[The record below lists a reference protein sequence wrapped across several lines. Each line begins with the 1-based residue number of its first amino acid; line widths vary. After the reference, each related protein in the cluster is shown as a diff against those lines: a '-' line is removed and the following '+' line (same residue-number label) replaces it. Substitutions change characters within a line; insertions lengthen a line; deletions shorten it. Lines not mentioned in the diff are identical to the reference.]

1 MRGRPPDSYGAERHW
16 PFTLVGSTFR
26 IMGDDF
32 DPKDRAEEAVKEA
45 VLADGSERQ
54 RWLQLAQAWLELA
67 RIRCRPSGA
76 TAQPN

>member
-1 MRGRPPDSYGAERHW
+1 
-16 PFTLVGSTFR
+16 
-26 IMGDDF
+26 MGDDF

-54 RWLQLAQAWLELA
+54 RWLRLAQAWLELA
-67 RIRCRPSGA
+67 RIRCHPGGA

>member
-1 MRGRPPDSYGAERHW
+1 MDN
-16 PFTLVGSTFR
+16 
-26 IMGDDF
+26 DF

-45 VLADGSERQ
+45 VLSYGSERQ

-67 RIRCRPSGA
+67 RIRCHPRDA